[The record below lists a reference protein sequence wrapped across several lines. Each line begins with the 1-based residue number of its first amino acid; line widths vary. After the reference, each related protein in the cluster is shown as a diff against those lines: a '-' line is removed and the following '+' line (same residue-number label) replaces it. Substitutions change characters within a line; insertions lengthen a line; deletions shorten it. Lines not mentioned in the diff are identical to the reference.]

1 MIKAT
6 IKQLEQRA
14 NSRGFTLEEVV
25 ECIARQN
32 ADGSIVVDENHE
44 KYPKKTKPTG
54 PLVVQVSSGIVA
66 PGKRLYLGDK
76 VANALG
82 AVGITPERVEKI
94 TGKPCGCK
102 KRKNKLNEL
111 HKKAA
116 RFFGGE

>member
-6 IKQLEQRA
+6 LKQLEQRA
-14 NSRGFTLEEVV
+14 NSRGYTLEEVV
-25 ECIARQN
+25 ECSARQN
-32 ADGSIVVDENHE
+32 ADGSIVGDEHHD
-44 KYPKKTKPTG
+44 KYPKTTKATG
-54 PLVVQVSSGIVA
+54 PLVVHLSSGIVA
-66 PGKRLYLGDK
+66 PGKRLYLGDR

-102 KRKNKLNEL
+102 KRQNKLNEL
-111 HKKAA
+111 HKKAQ